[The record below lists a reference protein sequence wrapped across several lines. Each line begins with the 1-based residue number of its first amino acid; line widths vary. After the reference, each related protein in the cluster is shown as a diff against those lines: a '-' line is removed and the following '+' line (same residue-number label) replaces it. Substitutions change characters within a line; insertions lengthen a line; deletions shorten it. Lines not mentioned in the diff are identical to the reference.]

1 MFESTIADFDA
12 HRPTHLQVNCGRIC
26 ANYQLLKAHAN
37 GAKVMAILKA
47 NAYGHG
53 LLQVAKALE
62 NQGAD
67 YFGVAYVEEGVLLRK
82 TGIQSPILVLGG
94 IIGDQIPIFIKNR
107 LEITASSLDKLMAI
121 DGCAESMGLRARVHL
136 KIDTGM
142 ERIGVHDYSAVALL
156 EASTTCRNTDII
168 GIFSH
173 FATANDRDPSFAE
186 SQMMRFEKVLDWYRE
201 NNVTMPM
208 RHMANTAAMLRFPQS
223 HYDMV
228 RPGISLYG
236 VAPFESEINV
246 QMAIRWVSRIVY
258 FKVVEA
264 DRTVSYGATW
274 RASEQTRIVT
284 IPVGY
289 GDGYMRANSNRSHVL
304 IRGKRYPVVGKVC
317 MDQLMVNIGWD
328 EAFNGEEVVLLGDQ
342 GNERIGIEEL
352 AEWSQTISYEVLT
365 AMNTRVSRIYTDD
378 VEGDTDSN

>member
-12 HRPTHLQVNCGRIC
+12 HRPTHLQVDCGRIC
-26 ANYQLLKAHAN
+26 ANYQQLKAHAN

-53 LLQVAKALE
+53 LLEVAQALE
-62 NQGAD
+62 SQGAD

-82 TGIQSPILVLGG
+82 TGVETAILVLGG

-107 LEITASSLDKLMAI
+107 LEITASSIDKLMAI
-121 DGCAESMGLRARVHL
+121 DRCAATMGVRARVHL

-142 ERIGVHDYSAVALL
+142 ERIGVHDYSAASLL
-156 EASTTCRNTDII
+156 EASTTCQNTEIV

-173 FATANDRDPSFAE
+173 FATADDVNPSFAE
-186 SQMMRFEKVLDWYRE
+186 TQMARFEKVLDWYRE
-201 NNVTMPM
+201 NNVAMPM
-208 RHMANTAAMLRFPQS
+208 RHMANSAAMLRFPQS

-228 RPGISLYG
+228 RPGIALYG
-236 VAPFESEINV
+236 AAPVANELNL
-246 QMAIRWVSRIVY
+246 QMAIRWVSKIVY

-274 RASEQTRIVT
+274 RAPEQTRIVT

-328 EAFNGEEVVLLGDQ
+328 EAYNGEEVVLLGEQ
-342 GNERIGIEEL
+342 GDDRIEIEEL
-352 AEWSQTISYEVLT
+352 ADWSQTITYEVLT
-365 AMNTRVSRIYTDD
+365 AMNTRVSRIHASAVDD
-378 VEGDTDSN
+378 VPDHD